1 MMIQRILLLVLSLFF
16 VVPATAALDVSS
28 SAYGWRDGVFSVPL
42 QIRDNSGSVR
52 RDWPVTTGVPLP
64 VGVVQDVGQLRLTDA
79 AGREIPVQFSVLSRY
94 GARDNSLRWVL
105 LDFQV
110 DVPANGEVTLQL
122 RNDRPAQAV
131 FAPIRITETRQAIT
145 VDTGG
150 VVATISRRDG
160 SLLQSVSIGGKQV
173 LKAGDSDGPALRAG
187 EVRRMERYHGP
198 AWNTHGWDHSRSL
211 ENVHIADAVYRGG
224 PPREVA
230 VEMAAPL
237 RSVVLIR
244 GRHLPGASG
253 AGILKA
259 GLYDYTVRLHFY
271 RGQSYIKVEYAV
283 ENSDRAQP
291 QWSYLFREASLNH
304 TLTLGPGSVVT
315 GGGLMA
321 QQGSPA
327 LASFPV
333 SSQEEGWLVQGTA
346 RNEKK
351 HGRQVI
357 HEGGYQVGPGT
368 EGKIAS
374 PEAAGKRGRF
384 LDVSDGEK
392 GVAVAM
398 RYLREQAP
406 RAISLS
412 PKRLRVMVQAD
423 SPGHRADTDR
433 PAYDLDFGER
443 SLHDVLYYFHTGDAQ
458 RARVADVVEAFEYPL
473 FARAPSAWYSD
484 VGNWYFEIARGPGK
498 PARGVDSNQ
507 HWIPERTG
515 VGRHGESRSYN
526 SGGHHDSQSSG
537 WLSFLR
543 TGLLADLERNH
554 AISRWSI
561 AHNPGW
567 AYRDNVIRFGNGAE
581 RYRAVDRALD
591 EWNQLTAF
599 GPKNFY
605 LWRSDQTYTVKTPKG
620 EVLRYHGGRSYL
632 NGYKVLPD
640 MEHYGLFRLFEYYY
654 LTGDMRALDAI
665 HGFVNW
671 DINFQHRHLF
681 QGKLQPLA
689 VTDLFERDPDALRR
703 GHYSR
708 VYVWM
713 LFTNLTGYHATGS
726 PVYEEFARWQIRRAL
741 ALLRH
746 RHGQLTSWNV
756 TDASVAGRVFGREA
770 AVQQSESQSW
780 MEAMGTIALHEA
792 YKTYDDERILDGIW
806 GQADY
811 FSHHVLD
818 YPRLGMINN
827 RTGMPNKPLG
837 YGEGRGATVTPQRHD
852 WMIQAWPVLY
862 HYTGWPDVAERYR
875 NFERART
882 GTWTQD
888 RFLQTVYWEQQNV
901 AKRSSRPPDPI
912 TDLRVT
918 RADHSGIALTWTSP
932 RDDGPTGR
940 AERYFVKY
948 STKPIVE
955 FAPTDNPARDGDKA
969 RIVQK
974 AEELVLSRSRG
985 KRLKTNIRPGEAGTE
1000 AKDVQRA
1007 HPEWHQV
1014 DAFWMAEHVAG
1025 EPTPAPA
1032 GKAETFTVREL
1043 RPHNWFGAP
1052 RQPGLEILPAGIY
1065 YVTICSWDA
1074 DRNLSRLSNVVK
1086 VKLP

>member
-1 MMIQRILLLVLSLFF
+1 MSQRIILLLFLALFF
-16 VVPATAALDVSS
+16 VAPATAALDSRS
-28 SAYGWRDGVFSVPL
+28 SAYGWRDGIFSVPL
-42 QIRDNSGSVR
+42 QIRDNSGVVR

-64 VGVVQDVGQLRLTDA
+64 VGVVQEVGQLRLTDA
-79 AGREIPVQFSVLSRY
+79 AGREIPAQFTVLSRY

-131 FAPIRITETRQAIT
+131 SAPIRITETREAIT
-145 VDTGG
+145 VDSGG

-160 SLLQSVSIGGKQV
+160 SLLQSVRVGGKQV
-173 LKAGDSDGPALRAG
+173 LQAGAGDGPALRAG
-187 EVRRMERYHGP
+187 EMRQMERFRGP
-198 AWNTHGWDHSRSL
+198 SWNTHGWEKSRSL
-211 ENVHIADAVYRGG
+211 EKIHIAESLYRGG
-224 PPREVA
+224 PPREVT

-237 RSVVLIR
+237 RSVIVIR
-244 GRHLPGASG
+244 GRHLPSERGR
-253 AGILKA
+253 GILQD
-259 GLYDYTVRLHFY
+259 GLYDYAVRLHFY
-271 RGQSYIKVEYAV
+271 RGQSYVKVEYAI
-283 ENSDRAQP
+283 ENADRAQP
-291 QWSYLFREASLNH
+291 QWSHLFREASLNH
-304 TLTLGPGSVVT
+304 TLTLGTAAVVT
-315 GGGLMA
+315 GGGGVA
-321 QQGSPA
+321 REGPA
-327 LASFPV
+327 TASFPV
-333 SSQEEGWLVQGTA
+333 SSREEGWLVQGA
-346 RNEKK
+346 GSSEKK
-351 HGRQVI
+351 YGRQVVQ
-357 HEGGYQVGPGT
+357 EGGYQVGPGT

-374 PEAAGKRGRF
+374 PKAAGKRGRF

-398 RYLREQAP
+398 RYLWEQAP
-406 RAISLS
+406 RAIGLS
-412 PKRLRVMVQAD
+412 PKRLRAVVQAD
-423 SPGHRADTDR
+423 RPGHRADADR
-433 PAYDLDFGER
+433 PAYDLDLGER
-443 SLHDVLYYFHTGDAQ
+443 SLHDILYYFHTGDA
-458 RARVADVVEAFEYPL
+458 REARVADVAEAFEYPL
-473 FARAPSAWYSD
+473 FARAPPSWYSD

-498 PARGVDSNQ
+498 PARGADSDQ
-507 HWIPERTG
+507 HWVPPSIG

-526 SGGHHDSQSSG
+526 SGGHHDSLSSG

-543 TGLLADLERNH
+543 TGLLADLERNL

-567 AYRDNVIRFGNGAE
+567 AYRDNIIRFGNGAE
-581 RYRAVDRALD
+581 RYRAVDRAL
-591 EWNQLTAF
+591 EAWNRLTAF
-599 GPKNFY
+599 GPKDFY
-605 LWRSDQTYTVKTPKG
+605 LWRSDQTYTEKTPKG
-620 EVLRYHGGRSYL
+620 EVLRHKGGRSYL

-640 MEHYGLFRLFEYYY
+640 MEHYALFRLFEYYY

-671 DINFQHRHLF
+671 DINFQHHHLF
-681 QGKLQPLA
+681 QGRMQPLA
-689 VTDLFERDPDALRR
+689 VTDLFKRDPDALRR

-708 VYVWM
+708 VYAWM

-726 PVYEEFARWQIRRAL
+726 PVYDEFARWQIRRAL
-741 ALLRH
+741 SLLRH

-756 TDASVAGRVFGREA
+756 SAASVASRIFGRKA
-770 AVQQSESQSW
+770 AVQSSESQSW
-780 MEAMGTIALHEA
+780 MEAMGAIALHEA
-792 YKTYDDERILDGIW
+792 YKTYDDERILDGLW

-862 HYTGWPDVAERYR
+862 HYSGWPDVAGRYR
-875 NFERART
+875 NFERARKD
-882 GTWTQD
+882 TWTQD

-901 AKRSSRPPDPI
+901 AKRSSRPPDSI

-918 RADHSGIALTWTSP
+918 RADRSGIALTWTSP

-948 STKPIVE
+948 SSKPIVE
-955 FAPTDNPARDGDKA
+955 FAPTDHPARDGDKA

-974 AEELVLSRSRG
+974 AEELVLSRSKG
-985 KRLKTNIRPGEAGTE
+985 KRPKTNIRPGEAGTE
-1000 AKDVQRA
+1000 AKDVARA
-1007 HPEWHQV
+1007 HPDWHQV

-1025 EPTPAPA
+1025 EPAPAPA

-1052 RQPGLEILPAGIY
+1052 RQPGLEILPAGTY
-1065 YVTICSWDA
+1065 YVAICSWDE

-1086 VKLP
+1086 LKLP